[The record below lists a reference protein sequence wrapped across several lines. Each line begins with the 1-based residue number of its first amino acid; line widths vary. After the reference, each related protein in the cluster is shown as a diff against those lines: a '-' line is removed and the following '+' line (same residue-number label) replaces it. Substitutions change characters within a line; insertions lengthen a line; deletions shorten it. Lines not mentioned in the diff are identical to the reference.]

1 MLTTDVFLISFIENP
16 SFLDNIS
23 FSKKE
28 KKILLSLA
36 QQLKRGIFLT
46 KKQANL
52 LINILSSNKENYKNM
67 NTEEISLVENPIWS
81 KDFREIISI
90 KKIYFSDPDFKNI
103 VIESTHDKTFKDKIN
118 KLKKIVV
125 GNIINISP
133 TFYKI
138 PCNEFN
144 LKTVVDFF
152 SNDGFDISND
162 IKNLY
167 DKITDL
173 VKNNSNYL
181 DIYSPHNN
189 KILNFA
195 LNEITEGS
203 DKNLILLDRRIK
215 YQYSFIPEKLD
226 DSLTFKIANR
236 SKSNVW
242 IDEETYTLEK
252 VLESLVNL
260 NRFPC
265 LFIFNKH
272 DVENSLKMLKLLK
285 TYVDKNYNSD
295 TGIYFRVDN
304 SSPINKE
311 FNEFI
316 KNNNL
321 NKVLTSE
328 TRIAGIASA
337 LLPKFFLT
345 SNWHP
350 LSVINFSTTF
360 NGSKTSTFCQ
370 NIDLIIHYGWHKPAS
385 ERYYDIL

>member
-1 MLTTDVFLISFIENP
+1 MLTTDLFLITLAETSLVSNDI
-16 SFLDNIS
+16 L

-67 NTEEISLVENPIWS
+67 NAEEVSLIENPIWS
-81 KDFREIISI
+81 ENFREIVSV
-90 KKIYFSDPDFKNI
+90 KKIYFSDPDFKYI
-103 VIESTHDKTFKDKIN
+103 TIESTYDKTFKIKIN
-118 KLKKIVV
+118 ELKKVV
-125 GNIINISP
+125 AGNIINVSP

-138 PCNEFN
+138 LCNEFN

-152 SNDGFDISND
+152 LNDNFDISID
-162 IKNLY
+162 VKNLY
-167 DKITDL
+167 NKIDNL
-173 VKNNSNYL
+173 VKNNPSYL
-181 DIYSPHNN
+181 DVYSPHND
-189 KILNFA
+189 KILNYV
-195 LNEITEGS
+195 LDEITEGS

-215 YQYSFIPEKLD
+215 YQYSFTPEKVD

-242 IDEETYTLEK
+242 IDETTHTLK
-252 VLESLVNL
+252 TVLESLVSL

-265 LFIFNKH
+265 LFIFDKH

-285 TYVDKNYNSD
+285 EYD
-295 TGIYFRVDN
+295 TIHNANIGIYFRVDN

-321 NKVLTSE
+321 NKILNSE
-328 TRIAGIASA
+328 TKIAGIASA
-337 LLPKFFLT
+337 LLPKFFL
-345 SNWHP
+345 SNEWHP
-350 LSVINFSTTF
+350 SSVINFSPSF
-360 NGSKTSTFCQ
+360 NGSKTSAFCQ
-370 NIDLIIHYGWHKPAS
+370 RVDLIIHYSWRKPAS
-385 ERYYDIL
+385 EKNYDIL